1 MWAHTGDEWLSLLDP
16 IPLEPLTSVNKQ
28 MGATT
33 IRKTSSKKQAAKPFL
48 FLSFFSRLVFKYQV
62 RLQTLTELSNLLFQ
76 IHFQEQCHVHSALNR
91 NSLEMV
97 MASPERRLSA
107 APNYLLWLQLSLTKL
122 KLKHLLRARLATLPI
137 KILLS
142 VTLRG
147 RSSEILYRYF
157 IKEEK
162 KKIQRV

>member
-1 MWAHTGDEWLSLLDP
+1 
-16 IPLEPLTSVNKQ
+16 
-28 MGATT
+28 
-33 IRKTSSKKQAAKPFL
+33 
-48 FLSFFSRLVFKYQV
+48 
-62 RLQTLTELSNLLFQ
+62 
-76 IHFQEQCHVHSALNR
+76 
-91 NSLEMV
+91 

-162 KKIQRV
+162 KKDSKSLSNIADKWQSLNFGPKFYMASFFAFGS